1 MFVNKMGAQHLDYGK
16 NCQDYGLEKD
26 CLKVVC
32 DGCSEGAHSEVG
44 AKAYCHLAASGYD
57 TDQIFQLLMG
67 IFGQSPQT
75 VREYLCFTILE
86 VAEQEDSFCVTY
98 CGDGYILL
106 QDAAGE
112 IQFMELSDGAYPK
125 YYAYNYCDASSLRQ
139 YQDGV
144 PLNRKVF
151 HKKEYQKVG
160 IASDG
165 LRYIVNSKDTQ
176 LKAAFTALLKL
187 GSAVKIKRFI
197 NCNQRV
203 FQDDITIV
211 F

>member
-1 MFVNKMGAQHLDYGK
+1 M
-16 NCQDYGLEKD
+16 
-26 CLKVVC
+26 
-32 DGCSEGAHSEVG
+32 
-44 AKAYCHLAASGYD
+44 
-57 TDQIFQLLMG
+57 
-67 IFGQSPQT
+67 
-75 VREYLCFTILE
+75 
-86 VAEQEDSFCVTY
+86 
-98 CGDGYILL
+98 
-106 QDAAGE
+106 
-112 IQFMELSDGAYPK
+112 
-125 YYAYNYCDASSLRQ
+125 
-139 YQDGV
+139 

>member
-16 NCQDYGLEKD
+16 NCQDFGLEND
-26 CLKVVC
+26 TLKLVC

-44 AKAYCHLAASGYD
+44 AKAYCHLAKSGYN
-57 TDQIFQLLMG
+57 TEQIFQLLMG
-67 IFGQSPQT
+67 IFGQSAEA

-86 VAEQEDSFCVTY
+86 VTEQEDAFCVAY
-98 CGDGYILL
+98 SGDGYIIL
-106 QDAAGE
+106 QDVAGE

-125 YYAYNYCDASSLRQ
+125 YYAYNYCDASSLRH
-139 YQDGV
+139 YKDGV
-144 PLNRKVF
+144 SFNRKVF
-151 HKKEYQKVG
+151 DKKEYLKVG

-165 LRYIVNSKDTQ
+165 LRYIINSKDTQ
-176 LKAAFTALLKL
+176 LKAAFTALMKL

-203 FQDDITIV
+203 FRDDITIV